1 MRETS
6 SLISI
11 IIPAYQAESSILK
24 TLSYLHDQDY
34 KGEFEVIVVNSS
46 QDNTQEMVQSQFP
59 DVKVIQLKKRAYTGE
74 AKNIGLKKAQG
85 EIMAFIDSDCV
96 PERNWL
102 SSVKKLH
109 SRGHKIVGGAIG
121 NLNPKNM
128 ISRAEYLLELVQL
141 SPGSPTRFVSLIST
155 ANCFIDR
162 EIFEKYGP
170 FPTIRKGVDMLYSY
184 ILMKKGGKILFSPE
198 IRIYHACSTN
208 FSRYIR
214 KQIYHG
220 EYSILAR
227 KEAGMPGSF
236 LSRSVF
242 FIPFLPLIRGFFI
255 LKHILSLDR
264 KMVKDLVQSFP
275 VFAAGIWAWSLGCAK
290 SIIKLG

>member
-1 MRETS
+1 MKENNP
-6 SLISI
+6 LISV
-11 IIPAYQAESSILK
+11 IIPAYQAESSIIK
-24 TLSYLHDQDY
+24 TLSYLHNQDY
-34 KGEFEVIVVNSS
+34 EGEFEVIVVNSS
-46 QDNTQEMVQSQFP
+46 QDNSERIINQKFP

-74 AKNIGLKKAQG
+74 AKNIGLKKAHG

-102 SSVKKLH
+102 SSVRKLH
-109 SRGHKIVGGAIG
+109 SQGYRVVGGAIG

-141 SPGSPTRFVSLIST
+141 SPGSPFRRVSLIST

-170 FPTIRKGVDMLYSY
+170 FPMIRKGVDMLYSY
-184 ILMKKGGKILFSPE
+184 ILMKKGEKILFSPDLK
-198 IRIYHACSTN
+198 IYHACSTS
-208 FSRYIR
+208 FSRYIK
-214 KQIYHG
+214 KQVYHG

-255 LKHILSLDR
+255 FKHILSLDR
-264 KMVKDLVQSFP
+264 KLANDLVQSFP
-275 VFAAGIWAWSLGCAK
+275 VFAAGILAWSLGCAK